1 MLLKVKETI
10 EKFNM
15 LKNGEQ
21 VTTALSGGA
30 DSVALALA
38 LKMLGYEV
46 KAVHVNHH
54 LRGEESDRDMKFCE
68 DFCEKNNIPLDVC
81 HVDVLEYAQ
90 KTGLSTETAAREL
103 RYQFFEKINGK
114 VATAHNLNDC
124 VETTLF
130 NLSRGTGLKGACGI
144 PPVRD
149 SFIRPLADVTRV
161 EIEIFL
167 KEQDQPYVTDS
178 TNNSDDY
185 TRNKIRHNLLP
196 EFLKINENFL
206 ENYKRFRD
214 NVSEDSAYLEKL
226 ADDAFGKVKLNEENS
241 YNAVKLND
249 LPLTVKHRV
258 FGKILNVNDVETSR
272 ERVLELDNI
281 CKNGGKINPKGNTY
295 FVCKNDTLICEKND
309 NNCENFVKSVEINE
323 NISLYEI
330 FDRKIKVEILSI
342 ANVNKNF
349 TNNVMDCDKIIGK
362 ATLRGRN
369 EGDKIQLVNRDFTS
383 TVKKLFSSLFDEKTR
398 KNRVVLADEEGVIF
412 VEGAGCAERCKIDD
426 KTKRVLFICEN

>member
-130 NLSRGTGLKGACGI
+130 NLSRGTGLKGTCGI

-149 SFIRPLADVTRV
+149 NFIRPLADVTRV

-178 TNNSDDY
+178 TE
-185 TRNKIRHNLLP
+185 RVK
-196 EFLKINENFL
+196 F
-206 ENYKRFRD
+206 
-214 NVSEDSAYLEKL
+214 VL
-226 ADDAFGKVKLNEENS
+226 AS
-241 YNAVKLND
+241 YNA
-249 LPLTVKHRV
+249 
-258 FGKILNVNDVETSR
+258 
-272 ERVLELDNI
+272 
-281 CKNGGKINPKGNTY
+281 
-295 FVCKNDTLICEKND
+295 
-309 NNCENFVKSVEINE
+309 
-323 NISLYEI
+323 
-330 FDRKIKVEILSI
+330 
-342 ANVNKNF
+342 
-349 TNNVMDCDKIIGK
+349 
-362 ATLRGRN
+362 
-369 EGDKIQLVNRDFTS
+369 
-383 TVKKLFSSLFDEKTR
+383 
-398 KNRVVLADEEGVIF
+398 
-412 VEGAGCAERCKIDD
+412 GAGHILDAMRLAAKYGKNPQIWTQHVDYFLLHKMD
-426 KTKRVLFICEN
+426 